1 MKRIAKVL
9 ATATLAIAAVSFF
22 GCGKKATSKADEE
35 GDLSKI
41 IPKDTLTLQVYDQLA
56 NFSGEQV
63 GWFGDIML
71 KKFNVKL
78 NIIPESGNTYTTRME
93 SGDLGDL
100 VIWGNDS
107 DDYLDAAEGG
117 YLFDWEEED
126 LLKNYGPY
134 INDHMKMALEKN
146 RSISTANKIFG
157 FGHAVSSSPKDRQ
170 AFFYTWDL
178 RFDLYK
184 QLGCPEIKDLNDL
197 AKVLADM
204 KKICPTDDNGKE
216 TYGLSLFPDWD
227 GNMVMFV
234 KSLGTAYYGWD
245 EFGFGLYDPQ
255 TGKYHPCLEEGGAYL
270 ESLKFVNNLY
280 QKGLLDPDS
289 QTQNY
294 DAMGENYKNGTAFF
308 NIFNWMASGSYN
320 SQEHN
325 EAGKA
330 MYSVRPTKASPI
342 VYGQSVYGGNRI
354 WSIGAK
360 TQYPELCMAILN
372 WFSTPEGFMT
382 CQYGPKGV
390 TWDYDKDGKTYFTE
404 LGKNCQTDNN
414 TAMPA
419 PYNGL
424 YKDGTFQINNQTW
437 GLDATNPDSNGET
450 YNKASWASEA
460 TPAKFQIEQEWRDW
474 AKATSTE
481 DYLGKGKFVVS
492 PASDYS
498 GAPMDDELKVKWN
511 QVATCIKSG
520 TWKAIYAKNDAEF
533 NKIVSDMT
541 AEAKSYGY
549 DECNAFQEKE
559 AIRRK
564 AAEDKAAGLA
574 VETPADTTAAK

>member
-1 MKRIAKVL
+1 MKRIVKV
-9 ATATLAIAAVSFF
+9 IASALVAVAAF
-22 GCGKKATSKADEE
+22 GLTSCGKKASKEDSAINAI
-35 GDLSKI
+35 K
-41 IPKDTLTLQVYDQLA
+41 PKETVTLQVYDQLA

-63 GWFGDIML
+63 GWFGDLML

-117 YLFDWEEED
+117 YLYDWEEED

-134 INDHMKMALEKN
+134 IKEHIKMALEKN
-146 RSISTANKIFG
+146 HSISTANKIFG

-184 QLGCPEIKDLNDL
+184 QLGCPEIKNLDDL
-197 AKVLADM
+197 AKVLGDM

-245 EFGFGLYDPQ
+245 EFGFGLYDPE

-308 NIFNWMASGSYN
+308 NIFNWMASLAYN
-320 SQEHN
+320 TDAHTA
-325 EAGKA
+325 AGKA
-330 MYSVRPTKASPI
+330 MYPVRPEKASPI

-360 TQYPELCMAILN
+360 TEYPELCMAILN
-372 WFSTPEGFMT
+372 WLSTPEGFMT
-382 CQYGPKGV
+382 TLYGPKGL
-390 TWDYDKDGKTYFTE
+390 TWDYDKDGKTHFTD
-404 LGKNCQTDNN
+404 LGMKCHTDDK
-414 TAMPA
+414 TPMPA
-419 PYNGL
+419 PYDGL
-424 YKDGTFQINNQTW
+424 YKDGTFQMNNITW
-437 GLDATNPDSNGET
+437 ANDASNPDSNGET
-450 YNKASWASEA
+450 YNCANWASMA
-460 TPAKFQIEQEWRDW
+460 TPAKSTIEQDWRDW
-474 AKATSTE
+474 SKSVSFE
-481 DYLGKGKFVVS
+481 DY
-492 PASDYS
+492 
-498 GAPMDDELKVKWN
+498 
-511 QVATCIKSG
+511 
-520 TWKAIYAKNDAEF
+520 
-533 NKIVSDMT
+533 
-541 AEAKSYGY
+541 
-549 DECNAFQEKE
+549 
-559 AIRRK
+559 
-564 AAEDKAAGLA
+564 
-574 VETPADTTAAK
+574 

>member
-1 MKRIAKVL
+1 MDAER
-9 ATATLAIAAVSFF
+9 
-22 GCGKKATSKADEE
+22 KATSKADEE